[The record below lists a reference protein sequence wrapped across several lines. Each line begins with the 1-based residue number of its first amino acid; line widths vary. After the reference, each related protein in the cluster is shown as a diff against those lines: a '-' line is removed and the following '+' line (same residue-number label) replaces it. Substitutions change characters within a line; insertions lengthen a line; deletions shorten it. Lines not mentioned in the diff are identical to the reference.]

1 MTGVQTCALPIYKRA
16 KRLQKMGSSLV
27 APEKHYGVGLKIF
40 VFVLYLILVPLM
52 VAAVVVTLGAVALI
66 VMFNLLFLGI
76 WLSVVHWAF
85 GQDWSGNFHGF
96 VKFVDD
102 ILRAFSKHR

>member
-1 MTGVQTCALPIYKRA
+1 M
-16 KRLQKMGSSLV
+16 